1 MKRKNLLSLLLVSMV
16 FVYGCDGSSSKLSK
30 AQCQQ
35 NYEVSKNKALDA
47 YENCSR
53 SYCNGQVIMQQGVDP
68 CTLPCFKDLQ
78 AARQDIDMAMQKCMG
93 SIVN

>member
-1 MKRKNLLSLLLVSMV
+1 MKKSIVLYLVVVGMSLI
-16 FVYGCDGSSSKLSK
+16 YGCDGSTQQMSQ
-30 AQCQQ
+30 ADCQQ
-35 NYEVSKNKALDA
+35 QYENSKNKALDA